1 MKTPSLG
8 SRTHERPPYSITPD
22 MLSRVVQIGEAIG
35 RAEAAGVAQDL
46 RLRRINRIR
55 TIQGSL
61 AIEGNLLSEE
71 QIATILDGKPV
82 IAPRRDVQEARN
94 AIEAYEQFEQWDP
107 ASETDLLRAHGVLMA
122 ALLNAPGRYRHG
134 GVAVMG
140 QGRVHHVGP
149 PAARVPQLMSRLLAW
164 LGSTDEHPLV
174 ASSVFHYEFE
184 FIHPFEDGNGRLG
197 RLWQTLILTRWKPLF
212 AHVPVESL
220 VRTRQGEYYQAI
232 RQSSDDGESTPF
244 VAFMLDTILAA
255 VRTPQEAP
263 QDTPQV
269 RRLLAALNGEMSRQ
283 DILHALG
290 LSDRKSLRERYL
302 LPALQ
307 RGYIE
312 MTRPDA
318 PNSRN
323 QRYRLTARG
332 RQVRSEVGEGRNG

>member
-1 MKTPSLG
+1 MT
-8 SRTHERPPYSITPD
+8 ERPPHSITSD
-22 MLSRVVQIGEAIG
+22 MLSRVAQIGEAIG
-35 RAEAAGVAQDL
+35 RAEAAGVARDL

-61 AIEGNLLSEE
+61 AIEGNVLSEE

-82 IAPRRDVQEARN
+82 IAPLRDVQEARN
-94 AIEAYEQFEQWDP
+94 AIAAYEQFEGWNP

-122 ALLNAPGRYRHG
+122 ALLDAPGRYRRG
-134 GVAVMG
+134 AVAVMG

-149 PAARVPQLMSRLLAW
+149 PAARVPTLMTDLLAW
-164 LGSTDEHPLV
+164 LGGTDEHSLV

-212 AHVPVESL
+212 AHVPVESE
-220 VRTRQGEYYQAI
+220 THARQGEYYEAI
-232 RQSSDDGESTPF
+232 RQSSNEGESTPF

-255 VRTPQEAP
+255 VRTPQEPP
-263 QDTPQV
+263 QVTPQV
-269 RRLLAALNGEMSRQ
+269 RRLLSVLAGEMSRQ
-283 DILHALG
+283 DILRALG
-290 LSDRKSLRERYL
+290 LRDRKSLRERYL

-307 RGYIE
+307 RGYVE

-318 PNSRN
+318 PNARN

-332 RQVRSEVGEGRNG
+332 RDARSAG

>member
-1 MKTPSLG
+1 MTA
-8 SRTHERPPYSITPD
+8 RPPYSITPD

-35 RAEAAGVAQDL
+35 RAEAAGVARDL

-61 AIEGNLLSEE
+61 AIEGNVLSEK
-71 QIATILDGKPV
+71 QIATVLDGKPV
-82 IAPRRDVQEARN
+82 IAPLRDVQEARN
-94 AIEAYEQFEQWDP
+94 AIEAYEQLERWNP

-122 ALLNAPGRYRHG
+122 GLLDAPGRYRRG
-134 GVAVMG
+134 SVAVLG

-149 PAARVPQLMSRLLAW
+149 PAARVPTLMAELLAW
-164 LGSTDEHPLV
+164 LGGTDEHPLV

-220 VRTRQGEYYQAI
+220 VRARQGEYYEAI
-232 RQSSDDGESTPF
+232 RESSNEGKSTPF

-263 QDTPQV
+263 QATPQV
-269 RRLLAALNGEMSRQ
+269 RRLVSVLDGEMSRR
-283 DILHALG
+283 DILRALG
-290 LSDRKSLRERYL
+290 LRDRKWLRERYL

-307 RGYIE
+307 CGYVE

-318 PNSRN
+318 PNARD

-332 RQVRSEVGEGRNG
+332 RDARSPG

>member
-1 MKTPSLG
+1 MT
-8 SRTHERPPYSITPD
+8 ERPPHSITPD
-22 MLSRVVQIGEAIG
+22 MVSRVAQIGEAIG

-61 AIEGNLLSEE
+61 AIEGNVLSEE

-82 IAPRRDVQEARN
+82 VAPLRDVQEARN
-94 AIEAYEQFEQWDP
+94 AIEAYEQFERWDP

-122 ALLNAPGRYRHG
+122 GLLDAPGRYRRG

-140 QGRVHHVGP
+140 QGRVHHVDP
-149 PAARVPQLMSRLLAW
+149 SARRVPTLMAELLAW

-212 AHVPVESL
+212 ALVPVESL
-220 VRTRQGEYYQAI
+220 VRARQGEYYQAI
-232 RQSSDDGESTPF
+232 RQSSDEGESTPF

-255 VRTPQEAP
+255 VLTPQAAP

-269 RRLLAALNGEMSRQ
+269 RRLVSVLDGEMSRQ
-283 DILHALG
+283 DILRALG
-290 LSDRKSLRERYL
+290 LRDRKWLRERYL

-307 RGYIE
+307 CGYVE

-318 PNSRN
+318 PNAGN

-332 RQVRSEVGEGRNG
+332 RQVRSAVQ